1 MKIIIM
7 GPQGSGKGTQAQL
20 LAEHFGIP
28 HIAAG
33 DLFRQHIAEKTAI
46 GAIAVKLIN
55 NGKMVPD
62 KVTDKMIK
70 ERIEEEDAD
79 EGWILD
85 GYPRNL
91 HQAEYLDQDN
101 PPDAVVV
108 LDVPEGVSI
117 TRISK
122 RRTCSRCQEVYGIAL
137 HPKKPGICDKCGG
150 KLVQRDD
157 DKPDAIKR
165 RLELYHDE
173 TEPLIEYY
181 KPRDIVFRIDG
192 DRDVDAI
199 FEEITRI
206 LG

>member
-1 MKIIIM
+1 MKLIIM

-20 LAEHFGIP
+20 LAEHYGIV
-28 HIAAG
+28 HVAAG

-46 GAIAVKLIN
+46 GAIAAKLIN

-62 KVTDKMIK
+62 KVTDRMIK

-101 PPDAVVV
+101 PPDAVIM
-108 LDVPEGVSI
+108 LDVPESVSI
-117 TRISK
+117 ARITK
-122 RRTCSRCQEVYGIAL
+122 RRVCSKCQGVYGIVVQ
-137 HPKKPGICDKCGG
+137 PKKPGICDKCGG
-150 KLVQRDD
+150 KLVHRDD
-157 DKPDAIKR
+157 DKPEAIKR
-165 RLELYHDE
+165 RLEYYHEE
-173 TEPLIEYY
+173 TDPLIEYY
-181 KPRDIVFRIDG
+181 KPRDIVYRING